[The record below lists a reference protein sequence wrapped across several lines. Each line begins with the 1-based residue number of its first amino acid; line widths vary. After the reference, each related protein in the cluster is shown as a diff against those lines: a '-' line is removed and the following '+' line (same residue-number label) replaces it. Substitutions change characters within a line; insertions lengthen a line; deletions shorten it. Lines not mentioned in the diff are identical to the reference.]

1 MSPSLDFRTAAM
13 SRFQVM
19 AVVIALVLIFIDGFD
34 VAVMAY
40 AAPSLSREW
49 GIDPV
54 MLGYLLSASL
64 FGMAA
69 GSIFLTPMADVIGR
83 RKLTLASL
91 VVISIGMTLSVFA
104 PNEYVLLAWRV
115 LTGLGVGGM
124 MANLNVLVSEYSSD
138 LRRGTIMGIY
148 AAGYPIGA
156 TIGGMVAGPMIPVF
170 GWHSVFA
177 VGAGLTVI
185 MLLVSW
191 RYLPESLD
199 FLVTKQPAGALQRIN
214 AILAKAKRPTIE
226 ALPTV
231 QLAHG
236 GRSAISEILTHP
248 VRLRTLMLWIGYA
261 CLVAAYYFANTWT
274 PKMMATASGDD
285 TLGVTVGVLA
295 NAGGILGCFIFSAL
309 AMKFR
314 SRPLLVTALLG
325 SAIAYL
331 IFAMVFET
339 ISLAM
344 VFALVLGMLTTAGI
358 AGFYAV
364 SPDIYSPRARATG
377 VGWMIGVGRLMSILA
392 PILTGYLLSGGW
404 APETIFATFAAPL
417 LAAALCILAL
427 SYSLKREAR
436 AAQPLTVS

>member
-138 LRRGTIMGIY
+138 LRRGFHHGHLCGRLPYRRDHRRHGSRTDDPGLRV
-148 AAGYPIGA
+148 ALSLRGRRR
-156 TIGGMVAGPMIPVF
+156 TDRDHVAG
-170 GWHSVFA
+170 
-177 VGAGLTVI
+177 
-185 MLLVSW
+185 LL
-191 RYLPESLD
+191 
-199 FLVTKQPAGALQRIN
+199 
-214 AILAKAKRPTIE
+214 
-226 ALPTV
+226 ALP
-231 QLAHG
+231 A
-236 GRSAISEILTHP
+236 RIP
-248 VRLRTLMLWIGYA
+248 
-261 CLVAAYYFANTWT
+261 
-274 PKMMATASGDD
+274 
-285 TLGVTVGVLA
+285 
-295 NAGGILGCFIFSAL
+295 
-309 AMKFR
+309 
-314 SRPLLVTALLG
+314 
-325 SAIAYL
+325 
-331 IFAMVFET
+331 
-339 ISLAM
+339 
-344 VFALVLGMLTTAGI
+344 
-358 AGFYAV
+358 GF
-364 SPDIYSPRARATG
+364 PG
-377 VGWMIGVGRLMSILA
+377 H
-392 PILTGYLLSGGW
+392 
-404 APETIFATFAAPL
+404 
-417 LAAALCILAL
+417 
-427 SYSLKREAR
+427 
-436 AAQPLTVS
+436 